1 MTSPAQNDAA
11 AAPREKRGHV
21 SKPGLSLLAQG
32 EPMVWLTGGS
42 LALCLLMIFGL
53 LSLVIY
59 NGMRTFWPGRLY
71 QVETVD
77 GAIYLGEAAGVER
90 FELTEQL
97 INSFPSELKKAREK
111 ALEKFEAA
119 GSVPVEVERRQ
130 YRTGNFDII
139 SNFDREGTHY
149 HTVNEFELVQPEAE
163 LPEWA
168 MVIERL
174 SWGRFY
180 GMPVEFKLDHLR
192 PISADEE
199 QLNDI
204 VLLIQSNMYRIS
216 DADQSAQ
223 LKEALAPV
231 EAELAKTRAAN
242 IDAFIAENK
251 SLEGELRAKLKS
263 GEEKPLADVKSA
275 EENVVSVVQASVG
288 PEQAWDKYN
297 EFHDE
302 VISRSHRRKEIEEF
316 EVGEVNSEE
325 ENARLSLRDEE
336 INHPGVFVVELANE
350 LARLQGQVATL
361 DEIGE
366 KNQATLKQ
374 IEKRSGADSPLA
386 KFSQEIVKGLATDL
400 ADQQSQPKK
409 RIAEI
414 KELIAGMPPSTQGA
428 VDNFLKIREESTQ
441 RTVALQQKI
450 NQLNEENARYVLH
463 MQTAQ
468 KIDKDIPLSEIVLA
482 FPANRLSLA
491 GQLGVYMSR
500 WGEFLMDDPR
510 EANSEGGV
518 FPAIWGTVAMTMI
531 MSVIVVP
538 FGVLAALYLRE
549 FAKPGPIVSAIRIS
563 INNLAGVPSIVFG
576 VFGFAFLIGNVGRFI
591 DGGPRNADL
600 PVMSSNRWYL
610 LLMVLAATAC
620 GAFMMSMYA
629 VSNRRQLTGGRNLW
643 LGKFAL
649 LLWIVATGAFVTAL
663 ATTPEFNGF
672 FTSHLPNPVF
682 GKGCLAWAS
691 ITLALLTLPVVIVAT
706 EEALAAV
713 PNSLREG
720 SYGCGASKWQT
731 IWRIVLPHAL
741 PGIMTGM
748 ILAMARGAGEVAPL
762 MLVGVLKLAPE
773 LPIDFSPPFLHFD
786 RSFMHL
792 GFHIY
797 DLGFQSQNSEAAKP
811 MVYTTTLLLIAVIAM
826 LNLSAIWLRARLRR
840 RFQPGQF

>member
-1 MTSPAQNDAA
+1 MTSPADNDAA

-59 NGMRTFWPGRLY
+59 NGMRTFWPGQLY

-77 GAIYLGEAAGVER
+77 GAIYLGEEAGVEK
-90 FELTEQL
+90 FDLTEQL
-97 INSFPSELKKAREK
+97 INSFPPELAKAREISQQ
-111 ALEKFEAA
+111 KFEAA
-119 GSVPVEVERRQ
+119 GSVPFEVERRQ

-149 HTVNEFELVQPEAE
+149 HTVTEFEMVSPEAT

-180 GMPVEFKLDHLR
+180 GMPVEFKMSYQR
-192 PISADEE
+192 PISAEEE
-199 QLNDI
+199 QLADI
-204 VLLIQSNMYRIS
+204 VQQLQSNSYRIT
-216 DADQSAQ
+216 DADQAAQ

-231 EAELAKTRAAN
+231 EAELTKVRAAN
-242 IDAFIAENK
+242 IDAFVAENK
-251 SLEGELRAKLKS
+251 SLAGELRAKLKS
-263 GEEKPLADVKSA
+263 GEEKPLADVKSD
-275 EENVVSVVQASVG
+275 EQNVISIVQATVG
-288 PEQAWDKYN
+288 PEEAWDKFN

-302 VISRSHRRKEIEEF
+302 VISRSARRKEIEEF

-325 ENARLSLRDEE
+325 ETARLELRDEE
-336 INHPGVFVVELANE
+336 IAHPGVFIVELANE
-350 LARLQGQVATL
+350 LARLQGQVAVL
-361 DEIGE
+361 DAIGE
-366 KNQATLKQ
+366 KNQAVLRQ
-374 IEKRSGADSPLA
+374 IEKRYGADSPLS
-386 KFSQEIVKGLATDL
+386 KFAQKITQGLATDL
-400 ADQQSQPKK
+400 VEQQTQPKT

-414 KELIAGMPPSTQGA
+414 KQLVNAMP
-428 VDNFLKIREESTQ
+428 ESTQ
-441 RTVALQQKI
+441 AAVESFLRIRQESTERTVKLQDRI
-450 NQLNEENARYVLH
+450 RQLNDENARYVLH

-468 KIDKDIPLSEIVLA
+468 KIDKDIPLSEIVRA
-482 FPANRLSLA
+482 FPANRLGIA
-491 GQLGVYMSR
+491 GKLGVYMSR

-531 MSVIVVP
+531 MSILVVP

-576 VFGFAFLIGNVGRFI
+576 VFGFAFLIGNVGRYI
-591 DGGPRNADL
+591 DGGPKNADL
-600 PVMSSNRWYL
+600 PVMSSGSWYL
-610 LLMVLAATAC
+610 LLGVLAATAC

-629 VSNRRQLTGGRNLW
+629 VGNRRQLTGRRNQW

-649 LLWIVATGAFVTAL
+649 LLWVAATVAFLVAL

-706 EEALAAV
+706 EESLAAV

-773 LPIDFSPPFLHFD
+773 LPVDFTPPFLHFD

-811 MVYTTTLLLIAVIAM
+811 MVYTTTLLLIGVIAL

>member
-1 MTSPAQNDAA
+1 MTSPKKKKPAS
-11 AAPREKRGHV
+11 PREKRGHV

-53 LSLVIY
+53 LSLVVY

-77 GAIYLGEAAGVER
+77 GAVYLGEAAGVEK
-90 FELTEQL
+90 FDLTEQL
-97 INSFPSELKKAREK
+97 INSFPPELKKAREL
-111 ALEKFEAA
+111 ALQKFEEA

-149 HTVNEFELVQPEAE
+149 HTVNEFEMVQPEAE

-180 GMPVEFKLDHLR
+180 GMPVEFKLSHQR

-199 QLNDI
+199 QLEEI
-204 VLLIQSNMYRIS
+204 VQLIQANMYRIS

-223 LKEALAPV
+223 LKEALSPV
-231 EAELAKTRAAN
+231 EQELAKVQAAN
-242 IDAFIAENK
+242 IDAFIAEKK
-251 SLEGELRAKLKS
+251 SLEGELRAQGKT
-263 GEEKPLADVKSA
+263 GPEKPLADVNSA
-275 EENVVSVVQASVG
+275 EENIVGIVQASVG
-288 PEQAWDKYN
+288 PEAAWEKYN

-316 EVGEVNSEE
+316 EVGEVNGEE
-325 ENARLSLRDEE
+325 ETARLSLRDEE
-336 INHPGVFVVELANE
+336 IAHPGVFVVELANE
-350 LARLQGQVATL
+350 LSRLQGQVATL
-361 DEIGE
+361 EEIGE
-366 KNQATLKQ
+366 KNKAILKQ

-386 KFSQEIVKGLATDL
+386 KFAAEIVQGLASDL
-400 ADQQSQPKK
+400 ADQQAEPKK

-414 KELIAGMPPSTQGA
+414 EGVVADMPPSTQAA
-428 VDNFLKIREESTQ
+428 VDNFLKIRKESTE

-450 NQLNEENARYVLH
+450 RQLNEENDRYVLH

-468 KIDKDIPLSEIVLA
+468 EIDKDIPLAEIVRA
-482 FPANRLSLA
+482 FPANRLSLS
-491 GQLGVYMSR
+491 GQMGVYLSR

-531 MSVIVVP
+531 MSIIVVP

-576 VFGFAFLIGNVGRFI
+576 VFGFAFLIGNVGRYI
-591 DGGPRNADL
+591 DGGPENADL
-600 PVMSSNRWYL
+600 PVMSSSRWYL
-610 LLMVLAATAC
+610 LLGVLAATAC

-629 VSNRRQLTGGRNLW
+629 VGNRRQLTGGRNMW
-643 LGKFAL
+643 LGKIAL
-649 LLWIVATGAFVTAL
+649 LLWIAATGAFVTAL

-773 LPIDFSPPFLHFD
+773 LPIDLSPPFLHFD

-811 MVYTTTLLLIAVIAM
+811 MVYTTTLLLIAVIAL

>member
-1 MTSPAQNDAA
+1 
-11 AAPREKRGHV
+11 
-21 SKPGLSLLAQG
+21 
-32 EPMVWLTGGS
+32 MVWLTGGS

-53 LSLVIY
+53 LSLVVY

-77 GAIYLGEAAGVER
+77 GAVYLGEAAGVEK
-90 FELTEQL
+90 FDLTEQL
-97 INSFPSELKKAREK
+97 INSFPPELKKAREIAEK
-111 ALEKFEAA
+111 KFEDA
-119 GSVPVEVERRQ
+119 GRVPIEVERRQ

-149 HTVNEFELVQPEAE
+149 HTVSDFELVAPDAS

-180 GMPVEFKLDHLR
+180 GMPVEFKLAHVR

-199 QLNDI
+199 QLTEI
-204 VLLIQSNMYRIS
+204 VQLIQGNMYRFS

-231 EAELAKTRAAN
+231 EAELTKIRAAN
-242 IDAFIAENK
+242 IDAFVAEHK
-251 SLEGELRAKLKS
+251 GLEGELRAELKS
-263 GEEKPLADVKSA
+263 GPEKPLADVNSS
-275 EENVVSVVQASVG
+275 EENVVSIIQASVG
-288 PEQAWDKYN
+288 PEVAWEKYN
-297 EFHDE
+297 EVHDE
-302 VISRSHRRKEIEEF
+302 VISRSARRKEIEEF

-325 ENARLSLRDEE
+325 EEARLSLRDEE
-336 INHPGVFVVELANE
+336 IAHPGVFVVELSNE
-350 LARLQGQVATL
+350 LARLQGQVELL
-361 DEIGE
+361 DEINE
-366 KNQATLKQ
+366 KNKTLLRQ
-374 IEKRSGADSPLA
+374 IEKRYGDDSDLA
-386 KFSQEIVKGLATDL
+386 KFTAEINQGLENDIAE
-400 ADQQSQPKK
+400 QQAQPKT

-414 KELIAGMPPSTQGA
+414 KELVAGMPPSTQAA
-428 VDNFLKIREESTQ
+428 VDNFLKIRQESTE
-441 RTVALQQKI
+441 RTVALQEKI
-450 NQLNEENARYVLH
+450 RLLNDENARYVLH

-468 KIDKDIPLSEIVLA
+468 KIEKDIPVSEIVLA

-491 GQLGVYMSR
+491 GQFGVYLSR

-531 MSVIVVP
+531 MSVLVVP

-576 VFGFAFLIGNVGRFI
+576 VFGFAFLIGNVGRYI

-600 PVMSSNRWYL
+600 PVMSSGRWYL
-610 LLMVLAATAC
+610 LLGVLAATAC

-629 VSNRRQLTGGRNLW
+629 VSNRRQMTGGRKMW
-643 LGKFAL
+643 LGKLAL
-649 LLWIVATGAFVTAL
+649 LLWITATAAFVVAL

-773 LPIDFSPPFLHFD
+773 LPIDFTPPFLHFD

-811 MVYTTTLLLIAVIAM
+811 MVYTTTLLLIAVIGM